1 MNKNNGS
8 EKKVLSYQYI
18 QRRGMTQLLV
28 RTGCA
33 LLAALL
39 FACTANHTHKP
50 PAAIAVDEPA
60 QPQTTAAVATAAQ
73 NNGPNVSATT
83 PSDKSA
89 QPISATASAI
99 QPNSTTQPLITY
111 GSGRFIDE
119 QAAQQL
125 LTQQTSSNSDGVS
138 LNFEQAE
145 LSDVVQTILGNLLQE
160 NYVIGPNVN
169 GKVTFS
175 TAKPIDK
182 GQLLPILELLLSW
195 HNATLISS
203 DNQYHVLSLGQ
214 AIPGNLTPA
223 IGPIDLEGGY
233 EVRAVPLQYI
243 SPSEMKKLLQP
254 FAPAQAI
261 VSADDQRNLLILAG
275 TAQQLRRYLQ
285 TVAIF
290 DVDWLAG
297 MSVGLFPLKI
307 VDAGTVLQEL
317 ETLFGSG
324 SQSPMAGLLRFMTI
338 DRLNAIVVITPQAD
352 YLRTVQ
358 SWIDRLDRGG
368 EQATDTRL
376 YVYHVRNVKAVDLAQ
391 TLTQLYRPGQG
402 RTADKQP
409 PLPPAGVGQVA
420 PGLKP
425 VEITSINA
433 VDKNPAKPIPVSAPE
448 QGPTVQQ
455 GLTMVDSDDIAI
467 SAEIENNTLL
477 IRANPRQYA
486 IILNAVERL
495 DVAPL
500 QVLIEA
506 RVIEVTL
513 NDALN
518 YGVEW
523 FLKNQ
528 ALVQFPELET
538 ANRFKAGQI
547 GAAGLSYSTANAD
560 VGAIITA
567 LASVAESRILSAP
580 SVLVLN
586 NQAASITVGQQIP
599 VNSTSISSGDSDQLV
614 SRVQFRD
621 TGVTLNVL
629 PRVNPGGLVFLDVT
643 QSVSTPLAG
652 TDENGNVAVAQR
664 ALETQV
670 AVQSGRTIILGG
682 LISED
687 NLNSDRGVPLLSRI
701 PILGA
706 LFGRKEE
713 SYNRTEIVVFITPTM
728 VNGDTEAEAVWREY
742 RRKFEYIEPLPK
754 ADKEETNTPGENQK

>member
-1 MNKNNGS
+1 MNNNNS
-8 EKKVLSYQYI
+8 AEKKVFPYYCP
-18 QRRGMTQLLV
+18 QRGKIAQLLTRSTYV
-28 RTGCA
+28 LCVP
-33 LLAALL
+33 LL
-39 FACTANHTHKP
+39 FACSANHIHEPINSTG
-50 PAAIAVDEPA
+50 IDEQAPS
-60 QPQTTAAVATAAQ
+60 QTTETL
-73 NNGPNVSATT
+73 
-83 PSDKSA
+83 
-89 QPISATASAI
+89 TASASI
-99 QPNSTTQPLITY
+99 SRDNVRDQNDRKPANTNSAATSTTTPDGDAEQPLITY

-119 QAAQQL
+119 QAAQRL
-125 LTQQTSSNSDGVS
+125 LAEQSTGGGGVS

-145 LSDVVQTILGNLLQE
+145 LSDVVQTILGNLLQK
-160 NYVIGPNVN
+160 NYVIGPGVN

-175 TAKPIDK
+175 TAKPIAKD
-182 GQLLPILELLLSW
+182 QLLPVLEMLLSW
-195 HNATLISS
+195 HKAALLSS
-203 DNQYHVLSLGQ
+203 NDQYHVLSLGQ
-214 AIPGNLTPA
+214 AIPGNLTPSV
-223 IGPIDLEGGY
+223 GPIDLQGGY
-233 EVRAVPLQYI
+233 EVRAVPLEYI
-243 SPSEMKKLLQP
+243 APSEMKKLLQP

-275 TAQQLRRYLQ
+275 TAQQLQRYLQ

-317 ETLFGSG
+317 QTLFGSG

-338 DRLNAIVVITPQAD
+338 ERLNAIVVITPQAD

-358 SWIDRLDRGG
+358 GWIERLDRGG
-368 EQATDTRL
+368 QQATDTRL
-376 YVYHVRNVKAVDLAQ
+376 YVYNVRNVKAVDLAQ
-391 TLTQLYRPGQG
+391 TLTQLYQRAQG
-402 RTADKQP
+402 RVAGKRP
-409 PLPPAGVGQVA
+409 PLTQKNVGQVA
-420 PGLKP
+420 PGLEP

-433 VDKNPAKPIPVSAPE
+433 VDKQPPKPIPVSAPR
-448 QGPTVQQ
+448 
-455 GLTMVDSDDIAI
+455 GLTMVDGENIAI
-467 SAEIENNTLL
+467 SAEVENNTLL

-486 IILNAVERL
+486 IILNAIERL

-506 RVIEVTL
+506 RVVEVTL
-513 NDALN
+513 NDALS

-567 LASVAESRILSAP
+567 LGSVAESRILSAP
-580 SVLVLN
+580 SLLVLN

-599 VNSTSISSGDSDQLV
+599 VNTTSISSGDSDQLV

-701 PILGA
+701 PIIGA

-713 SYNRTEIVVFITPTM
+713 SFNRTEIIVFITPTM
-728 VNGDTEAEAVWREY
+728 VADDRADAVWREY
-742 RRKFEYIEPLPK
+742 GRKFDYIEPL
-754 ADKEETNTPGENQK
+754 QKVSE